1 MKILK
6 PILFGAIL
14 GAALFYMPFFLL
26 RIAVVFLIIGGL
38 FRLFRGRRGWR
49 GGPHGGHGPGGFRAG
64 YRLAFADKVR
74 AMSDEEY
81 TQFKQKVSRP
91 SASAEDANKTN
102 QF

>member
-6 PILFGAIL
+6 PVLFGAIL

-26 RIAVVFLIIGGL
+26 RIAVVFLIIGAL
-38 FRLFRGRRGWR
+38 IRLFRGRRGWS
-49 GGPHGGHGPGGFRAG
+49 GGPHGHGGFRSG

-81 TQFKQKVSRP
+81 AQFKQKVSRP
-91 SASAEDANKTN
+91 CEPRGEATVTN

>member
-14 GAALFYMPFFLL
+14 GAALFYIPFFIL
-26 RIAVVFLIIGGL
+26 RVAIVFLIVGGL
-38 FRLFRGRRGWR
+38 FRIFRGRGRWR
-49 GGPHGGHGPGGFRAG
+49 GGPHGYGPGSFRSG
-64 YRLAFADKVR
+64 HRLAFADKVR